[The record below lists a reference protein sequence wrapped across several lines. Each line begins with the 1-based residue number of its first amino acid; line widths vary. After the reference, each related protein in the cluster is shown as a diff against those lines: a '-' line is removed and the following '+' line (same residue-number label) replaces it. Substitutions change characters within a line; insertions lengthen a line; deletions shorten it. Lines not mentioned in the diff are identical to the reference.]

1 MTEVSGP
8 VTGGAHG
15 WAFSLPMFEL
25 DTTDCVAEEF
35 FLEGTATAYGAAPG
49 SELGVDGAWDVEPS
63 REAPFRTRM
72 LVVRPRDAARFNGV
86 VHVNWQNVT
95 AGFEIG
101 APDAELL
108 TDGCAWVGVSAQ
120 RVGVEGMPGTERFAL
135 RGWDPD
141 RYSALQHPGDD
152 FSFDMYTQAA
162 RAVTPSTLGGLEPR
176 ILVATGGSQ
185 SAMRLRTYANAVQP
199 LERVFDAFWIFVD
212 FGRGSVPDTTDV
224 DAAAVPMGILPA
236 VPVRSRDDLGA
247 PAFVFNTETEA
258 SSLFPVRQ
266 PDTDL
271 LRLWEVTGTCHV
283 GGVASQAEM
292 MAPLVVR
299 DGIEFGLSGGDA
311 PALVA
316 EDPNVLSFAPA
327 RRAAIHHFQRWIT
340 GGPPPPAQPR
350 IEFEDGDP
358 PTIRRDRFGNALG
371 GIRLPDFDV
380 PTGVHTG
387 TRDGDVLLS
396 LIGSTRPFTPEQL
409 AELYP
414 DRESYLARWYAS
426 LDRGLEAGYILDDD
440 APAMKALADES
451 AAVVFPK

>member
-15 WAFSLPMFEL
+15 WPFSLPLFDL
-25 DTTDCVAEEF
+25 DAIDCVAEEY
-35 FLEGTATAYGAAPG
+35 FLSGTATAYRAAPG
-49 SELGVDGAWDVEPS
+49 SELGSDGMWQVEPS

-72 LVVRPRDAARFNGV
+72 LVVRPRDASHFNGV

-101 APDAELL
+101 APDEELL
-108 TDGCAWVGVSAQ
+108 TEGCAWISVSAQ
-120 RVGVEGMPGTERFAL
+120 RVGVEGMPGTDRFAL
-135 RGWDPD
+135 RGWDRD
-141 RYSALQHPGDD
+141 RYGALQHPGDD

-162 RAVTPSTLGGLEPR
+162 RAVSPSTLGGLEPR

-185 SAMRLRTYANAVQP
+185 SAMRLRTYANAFQP
-199 LERVFDAFWIFVD
+199 FERAFDAFWLFVD
-212 FGRGSVPDTTDV
+212 FGRGSVPDTSDI
-224 DAAAVPMGILPA
+224 DPAAVPMGILPA
-236 VPVRSRDDLGA
+236 VPVRIRDHLGV

-271 LRLWEVTGTCHV
+271 LRLWEVAGTCHV

-292 MAPLVVR
+292 MAPLVTR
-299 DGIEFGLSGGDA
+299 DGIDFGLGDA

-316 EDPNVLSFAPA
+316 DDPNVLSFAVA
-327 RRAAIHHFQRWIT
+327 RRAAMHHFHRWIT
-340 GGPPPPAQPR
+340 GGPPPPSQPR
-350 IEFEDGDP
+350 IEFDDGDP

-371 GIRLPDFDV
+371 GIRLPDFAV

-387 TRDGDVLLS
+387 TRDGDVLAS
-396 LIGSTRPFTPEQL
+396 LVGSSRPFSPEEL
-409 AELYP
+409 GALYP
-414 DRESYLARWYAS
+414 DRDAYLTRWHAA
-426 LDRGLEAGYILDDD
+426 LDRGVDAGFILEDD
-440 APAMKALADES
+440 ALTMKALADES
-451 AAVVFPK
+451 AALVFPK